1 MPALLP
7 QTFLLQMFL
16 PKHKKNVQ
24 LFSYLKKTSS
34 KRPAFLFGPWLI
46 IQAGFYCK
54 KNSLIPI
61 IMPKFSKRDG
71 TELVIIHSHTVKGE
85 TYLVHVGWKCDHA

>member
-16 PKHKKNVQ
+16 PKHKKKRSVIF
-24 LFSYLKKTSS
+24 LFKKTSS

-46 IQAGFYCK
+46 TQAGFYCK

-61 IMPKFSKRDG
+61 IMPKFSKSDG
-71 TELVIIHSHTVKGE
+71 TELVIIHSHTVKGK
-85 TYLVHVGWKCDHA
+85 TYLVHVG